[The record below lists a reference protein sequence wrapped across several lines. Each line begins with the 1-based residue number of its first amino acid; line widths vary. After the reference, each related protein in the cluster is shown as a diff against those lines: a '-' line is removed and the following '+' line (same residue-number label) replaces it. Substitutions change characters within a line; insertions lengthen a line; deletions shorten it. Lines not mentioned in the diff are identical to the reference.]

1 MLRILHLCDQN
12 WVSTASTFVKYHRKF
27 GNHSRMVTLSRCR
40 GEFEEDICLDLPL
53 VRGNR
58 LDMALKRVV
67 NLAHRN
73 APKIDDAGGVRVW
86 KPRSGFESFLF
97 NLRDTLWGPRI
108 YSGIERHDLLNFDI
122 YHLESGSGFF
132 RDSRIIK
139 KLKAM
144 GKRIVC
150 YYLGTDLRDR
160 GVIPEIDA
168 LSDLNITTE
177 FDHLALHPGLRF
189 SFLPFET
196 GAFAVRE
203 KENERL
209 RICHAPRNRLF
220 KGTERIIEAC
230 RRMEERHGL
239 ELVLIEGKTHA
250 EALRLKMTC
259 DIAIDQ
265 IGDVGG
271 TGYGVNSLE
280 TLSMGIPT
288 LTSFTPEFDAFLAD
302 HPFIVVNHDN
312 IAEKLEQVILDRDL
326 RLRKGREGRAFV
338 EKYHEA
344 GKVVESIYA
353 MYEEL
358 GWVDADG
365 NFVQGCHTPD
375 SRAGKGPGGAGPG
388 EGGLSEEAP

>member
-1 MLRILHLCDQN
+1 
-12 WVSTASTFVKYHRKF
+12 
-27 GNHSRMVTLSRCR
+27 MVTLSRCK
-40 GEFEEDICLDLPL
+40 GEFEEDICLNLPL

-67 NLAHRN
+67 NLVHRN
-73 APKIDDAGGVRVW
+73 APKVDDTGGVRVW

-108 YSGIERHDLLNFDI
+108 YSGIERYDLLNFDI

-144 GKRIVC
+144 GKKIVC

-177 FDHLALHPGLRF
+177 FDHLALHPDLRF

-196 GAFAVRE
+196 GAFKVRE
-203 KENERL
+203 KENPRL

-230 RRMEERHGL
+230 RQMEKKHGV

-250 EALRLKMTC
+250 EALRLKTTC

-288 LTSFTPEFDAFLAD
+288 LTSFTPEFEAFLKD
-302 HPFIVVNHDN
+302 HPFIVVNPDD
-312 IAEKLEQVILDRDL
+312 IAVKLEQVILDAGL
-326 RLRKGREGRAFV
+326 RRRKGREGRAFV

-353 MYEEL
+353 MYAEL
-358 GWVDADG
+358 GWVDAEG
-365 NFVQGCHTPD
+365 NFVQAGRAGEARSGGSQAGD
-375 SRAGKGPGGAGPG
+375 SRAEDGPGV
-388 EGGLSEEAP
+388 EGS